1 MKKSNW
7 SVLVT
12 LMCAFTLAAC
22 GNTEDEN
29 DHDNHDNHAHGE
41 NHEENHENHNH
52 GGEDLA
58 AEGCEH
64 MKDGPS
70 QAVTAAAE
78 ASGTLE
84 DVALAHTRVDIT
96 LADYMGMKGGFVR
109 YEAAETGDY
118 VFFVDSDVA
127 LEVRDDADAVV
138 AFEEMGV
145 AVDACAE
152 VAVQHTIE
160 LEAGKS
166 YKIVLGPTDAASVK
180 IVSEHAGEHA
190 E

>member
-29 DHDNHDNHAHGE
+29 NHDNHDNHAHGE

-52 GGEDLA
+52 GGVDLSE
-58 AEGCEH
+58 EGCLH
-64 MKDGPS
+64 MQADSS
-70 QAVTAAAE
+70 QMIAAVADESGSLENAA
-78 ASGTLE
+78 
-84 DVALAHTRVDIT
+84 VKHKRVDIT

-109 YEAAETGDY
+109 YEATETGDY